1 MVDEI
6 NIPES
11 DSPINKKIIISSDV
25 ETRNAETLLKGYQSN
40 EIFILFVNY
49 LVSPLAK
56 TQTNDMQIIRKNIIP
71 LTVRNTFKEQ
81 DTIDYEYSGLLY
93 KKYLQQFVN
102 QIKQSVLY
110 STEPN
115 EFSLIKPKE
124 GNKNAYQVNTGRG
137 SEENFEMKNRV
148 SVDVFFKSTSDN
160 LVSKT
165 VNEIINSNVA
175 EYPLRPKEQLEE
187 NRGAEGWLLSRF
199 DTNTPLMDTKDF
211 LKTKGKDEKKRQEYL
226 KITASDKEVTVEI
239 NTYKYFN
246 KLLQDAGYKGLLNQ
260 EDSNFYDQD
269 ARTKNEDEHDFY
281 VRYLPRKNAI
291 TTKKKDKGLDGL
303 VLRNYFR
310 PVEKDAMGSA
320 VYSTGNFSRRKQ
332 YNHTD
337 EDIEQLR
344 EDISATI
351 AGNESFLNSSLLTGT
366 ENTSQRIDTL
376 SADRDIKEYIDNLFT
391 PKDRKIEAG
400 IYKIIYTVNEEG
412 NSEKLLESIKDKR
425 KFNSLITT
433 NTLDS
438 KKRGVRNIK
447 QKYTRYIRDIESLLE
462 DLENNNLKDYVEGS
476 GELPVEFFEELLNE
490 LGKER
495 REEKGLKI
503 ILDSIKDRENL
514 PIDAEDTIDDIEDKL
529 LSEDIENNSII
540 VEDLTDEANE
550 KVNSL
555 VYNELQ
561 SVITNFIDKYKTEL
575 EIYQNESKTET
586 DKNQNKY
593 VTYRILTHEKS
604 TFEKIVILDATRGR
618 RGGISNRP
626 DLTTIKPRIAEAG
639 NKKSDTKTE
648 EVKAGNTI
656 SLLKRAMIKLEKAV
670 SSIGV

>member
-25 ETRNAETLLKGYQSN
+25 ETKNAETLLKGYQSN

-56 TQTNDMQIIRKNIIP
+56 TQTNDMQIIRKKLIP
-71 LTVRNTFKEQ
+71 LTIRNTFKEQ
-81 DTIDYEYSGLLY
+81 DKIDYEYSGLLY

-102 QIKQSVLY
+102 QIKQSVFY

-115 EFSLIKPKE
+115 GFSLIKPKE

-137 SEENFEMKNRV
+137 SEEKFEMKNRV

-211 LKTKGKDEKKRQEYL
+211 LKTKGKNEKKRQEYL

-246 KLLQDAGYKGLLNQ
+246 KLLQDAGYTGLLNQ

-344 EDISATI
+344 QDISATV

-400 IYKIIYTVNEEG
+400 IYKIIYTVNKEG
-412 NSEKLLESIKDKR
+412 NSDKLLKSIKNKR
-425 KFNSLITT
+425 DFNSLITT

-462 DLENNNLKDYVEGS
+462 DLENNNLKDYVEGR

-490 LGKER
+490 LGKEKR
-495 REEKGLKI
+495 KEKGEKI

-561 SVITNFIDKYKTEL
+561 SVITNFIDKYKTKL

-626 DLTTIKPRIAEAG
+626 DLTTVKPRIAEAG

>member
-1 MVDEI
+1 M
-6 NIPES
+6 
-11 DSPINKKIIISSDV
+11 
-25 ETRNAETLLKGYQSN
+25 
-40 EIFILFVNY
+40 
-49 LVSPLAK
+49 
-56 TQTNDMQIIRKNIIP
+56 
-71 LTVRNTFKEQ
+71 RNTFKEQ

-124 GNKNAYQVNTGRG
+124 GNKNAYQVNTGKG
-137 SEENFEMKNRV
+137 SEEDFQMKNRV

-187 NRGAEGWLLSRF
+187 NRGAEGWFLSRF

-291 TTKKKDKGLDGL
+291 TTKKKNKGLDGL

-310 PVEKDAMGSA
+310 PVEKDAIGSA

-344 EDISATI
+344 QDISATV

-366 ENTSQRIDTL
+366 ENTSQRIYL
-376 SADRDIKEYIDNLFT
+376 LL
-391 PKDRKIEAG
+391 KIE
-400 IYKIIYTVNEEG
+400 K
-412 NSEKLLESIKDKR
+412 
-425 KFNSLITT
+425 
-433 NTLDS
+433 
-438 KKRGVRNIK
+438 
-447 QKYTRYIRDIESLLE
+447 
-462 DLENNNLKDYVEGS
+462 
-476 GELPVEFFEELLNE
+476 
-490 LGKER
+490 
-495 REEKGLKI
+495 
-503 ILDSIKDRENL
+503 
-514 PIDAEDTIDDIEDKL
+514 
-529 LSEDIENNSII
+529 
-540 VEDLTDEANE
+540 
-550 KVNSL
+550 
-555 VYNELQ
+555 
-561 SVITNFIDKYKTEL
+561 
-575 EIYQNESKTET
+575 
-586 DKNQNKY
+586 
-593 VTYRILTHEKS
+593 
-604 TFEKIVILDATRGR
+604 
-618 RGGISNRP
+618 
-626 DLTTIKPRIAEAG
+626 
-639 NKKSDTKTE
+639 
-648 EVKAGNTI
+648 
-656 SLLKRAMIKLEKAV
+656 
-670 SSIGV
+670 